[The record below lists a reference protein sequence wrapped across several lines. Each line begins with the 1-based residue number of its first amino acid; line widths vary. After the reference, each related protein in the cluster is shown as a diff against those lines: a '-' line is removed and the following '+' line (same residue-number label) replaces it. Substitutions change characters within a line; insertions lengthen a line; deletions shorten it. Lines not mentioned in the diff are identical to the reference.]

1 MHGGWSTE
9 TSGDKLLKEG
19 HAERPSGF
27 AVKSQNQQ
35 LLKLATNSMVM
46 YLILLIIK
54 KCNTKTIIQNKNN
67 LCV

>member
-1 MHGGWSTE
+1 MHGGWSTGA
-9 TSGDKLLKEG
+9 SGNKLLKEG
-19 HAERPSGF
+19 HAESPRGF

-54 KCNTKTIIQNKNN
+54 KSKTKTIIQNKNN